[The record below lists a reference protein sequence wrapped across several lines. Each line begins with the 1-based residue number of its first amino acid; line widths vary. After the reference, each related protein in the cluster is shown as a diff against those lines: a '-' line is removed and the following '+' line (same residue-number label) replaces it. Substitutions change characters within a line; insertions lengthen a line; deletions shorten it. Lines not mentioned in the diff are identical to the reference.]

1 MSKFEESNFYKA
13 LQDFFINAD
22 KKTFLQFLTEFY
34 NRTEGIIGKNDIQ
47 DDLIK
52 ELRELYLEFNEK
64 GIDEN
69 VVREKVNYFLENSLK
84 IKDINSKL
92 DTNIHEI
99 KQITNPYFNDEPI
112 ITFIDDDGTQ
122 GFLSNLKSTFDANRI
137 KVSLGIIT
145 SFVGTGSYMTLEQ
158 LKTLENEG
166 HDILSHSKTHS
177 KNIFSTS
184 LSTITE
190 SQLDVEFGESLKF
203 LKDNGFKNYDLGV
216 IYPHGNFGDYAKF
229 IKKVAR
235 KYYKFGVNAVGNY
248 NDSPSDSMYLDRVFL
263 NKNTDISIIKEKI
276 DNVLNKKGW
285 LIFGTHSALSS
296 EINGA
301 YLQQVINYINE
312 KNIKI
317 LKFSEAYKLKG
328 NILSIGDFTEP
339 NSFQLGYNG
348 RTNIQM
354 PIADFIINGDNTT
367 SINKNIGMYEKNKFV
382 VEKVNKTYDTL
393 YGKGGKTITYN
404 GEAYYRDQFYIRADG
419 IVLYRV
425 WNEGNSSWNTFSELN
440 GTSSATT
447 ISTTVL
453 ELTNIYTGFTLST
466 SRENNLI
473 LTNNTV
479 IGTVSIDSGSNTTL
493 ANGNRIFKLP
503 TGARPLKPIFIK
515 AIVVTNAGLF
525 TDGYFAINTNGD
537 VTCQSEISNIKWII
551 FNINFSVYNI

>member
-1 MSKFEESNFYKA
+1 MGK
-13 LQDFFINAD
+13 IN
-22 KKTFLQFLTEFY
+22 Y
-34 NRTEGIIGKNDIQ
+34 RTDDINNKLKQ
-47 DDLIK
+47 
-52 ELRELYLEFNEK
+52 
-64 GIDEN
+64 IDELVGSN
-69 VVREKVNYFLENSLK
+69 KNLSNQINNFNSQLEQN
-84 IKDINSKL
+84 
-92 DTNIHEI
+92 THQF
-99 KQITNPYFNDEPI
+99 KQITNPYFNDEAI
-112 ITFIDDDGTQ
+112 ITFIDDDATK
-122 GFLSNLKSTFDANRI
+122 GFLTNLKSTFDANGI

-145 SFVGTGSYMTLEQ
+145 SFVGTGSYMTLDQ

-184 LSTITE
+184 LSSTTE

-263 NKNTDISIIKEKI
+263 NINTDISIIKEKI
-276 DNVLNKKGW
+276 DNVLDKKGW
-285 LIFGTHSALSS
+285 LIFGTHGGLSS
-296 EINGA
+296 EINGE
-301 YLQQVINYINE
+301 YLQKVIDYINK

-317 LKFSEAYKLKG
+317 LKFSEAYRLKG

-348 RTNIQM
+348 TTNIQTSSTS
-354 PIADFIINGDNTT
+354 IGDFIIGDDNTT
-367 SINKNIGMYEKNKFV
+367 DINKNIGLYEKNKFV
-382 VEKVNKTYDTL
+382 VEKVNKIYDTL

-419 IVLYRV
+419 NVLYRV
-425 WNEGNSSWNTFSELN
+425 WNEGNSSWNDFRELI
-440 GTSSATT
+440 GSSSGS

-453 ELTNIYTGFTLST
+453 NLTNIFTGFILST

-479 IGTVSIDSGSNTTL
+479 IGTVSIDSESTTAL
-493 ANGNRIFKLP
+493 AYGNRIFKLP

-515 AIVVTNAGLF
+515 AVVVTNAGLF

-537 VTCQSEISNIKWII
+537 VTCQSEISDIKWII

>member
-22 KKTFLQFLTEFY
+22 KKTFLQFLAEFY
-34 NRTEGIIGKNDIQ
+34 NRTEGIIDKDNIQ

-69 VVREKVNYFLENSLK
+69 IVREKVNYFLENSLK
-84 IKDINSKL
+84 IKDINRKL
-92 DTNIHEI
+92 DNNIHEF
-99 KQITNPYFNDEPI
+99 KQITNPYFNDEAI

-122 GFLSNLKSTFDANRI
+122 EFLTNLKPTFDANGI

-145 SFVGTGSYMTLEQ
+145 SFVGTGSYMTLDQ
-158 LKTLENEG
+158 LKTLENAG

-177 KNIFSTS
+177 KNIFSNS
-184 LSTITE
+184 LSSTTE
-190 SQLDVEFGESLKF
+190 SQLNVEFGESLKF

-216 IYPHGNFGDYAKF
+216 IYPYGNFGNYAKF

-235 KYYKFGVNAVGNY
+235 KYYKFGVNAIGNY
-248 NDSPSDSMYLDRVFL
+248 NDTPSDSMYLDRVFL

-276 DNVLNKKGW
+276 DNVLDKKGW
-285 LIFGTHSALSS
+285 LIFGTHGGLSS
-296 EINGA
+296 EINGT

-317 LKFSEAYKLKG
+317 LKFSDAYKLKG
-328 NILSIGDFTEP
+328 NVLSVGDFTEP

-348 RTNIQM
+348 RTNIQT
-354 PIADFIINGDNTT
+354 PIPDFIINGNNTID
-367 SINKNIGMYEKNKFV
+367 INKNIGLYEKNKFV
-382 VEKVNKTYDTL
+382 VEKVNKIYDTL
-393 YGKGGKTITYN
+393 YGKGGKTMTYN

-419 IVLYRV
+419 IILYRQ
-425 WNEGNSSWNTFSELN
+425 WNEGKSSWNEFSELS
-440 GTSSATT
+440 GGSSGT

-453 ELTNIYTGFTLST
+453 NLTNIFTGFTIST

-479 IGTVSIDSGSNTTL
+479 IGTVSIDSESTTTL

-503 TGARPLKPIFIK
+503 SGARPLKPIFIK
-515 AIVVTNAGLF
+515 AVVVTNAGLF

>member
-22 KKTFLQFLTEFY
+22 KKTFLQFLAEFY
-34 NRTEGIIGKNDIQ
+34 NRTEGIIDKNSIQ

-64 GIDEN
+64 GIDDN
-69 VVREKVNYFLENSLK
+69 VVREKVNYFLENSVK
-84 IKDINSKL
+84 IKDVIRKL
-92 DTNIHEI
+92 DNNIHEI
-99 KQITNPYFNDEPI
+99 KQITNPYFNDEAI

-122 GFLSNLKSTFDANRI
+122 GFLTNLKSTFDANRI

-145 SFVGTGSYMTLEQ
+145 SFVGTDSYMTLEQ

-166 HDILSHSKTHS
+166 YDILSHSKTHS

-184 LSTITE
+184 LSSTTE

-203 LKDNGFKNYDLGV
+203 LKDNGFKNDDLVV
-216 IYPHGNFGDYAKF
+216 IYPHGNFGNYAKF

-263 NKNTDISIIKEKI
+263 NKNTNISIIKEKI
-276 DNVLNKKGW
+276 DNVLDKKGW
-285 LIFGTHSALSS
+285 LIFGTHGGLSS
-296 EINGA
+296 EIDGA

-317 LKFSEAYKLKG
+317 LKFSDAYKLKG

-354 PIADFIINGDNTT
+354 PIVDFIINDDNTT
-367 SINKNIGMYEKNKFV
+367 DINKNIKLYEKNKFV
-382 VEKVNKTYDTL
+382 VEKVNKIYDTL

-419 IVLYRV
+419 NILYRQ
-425 WNEGNSSWNTFSELN
+425 WNEGKSSWNDFSELS
-440 GTSSATT
+440 GGSSGT

-453 ELTNIYTGFTLST
+453 NLTNIFTGFTLST

-479 IGTVSIDSGSNTTL
+479 IGTVSIDSESTTTL

-515 AIVVTNAGLF
+515 AVVVTNAGLF

>member
-22 KKTFLQFLTEFY
+22 KKTFLQFLAEFY
-34 NRTEGIIGKNDIQ
+34 NRTESIIDKNIIQ

-69 VVREKVNYFLENSLK
+69 IVREKVNYFLENSLK
-84 IKDINSKL
+84 IKDINRKL
-92 DTNIHEI
+92 DNNIHEF
-99 KQITNPYFNDEPI
+99 KQITNPYFNDEAI

-122 GFLSNLKSTFDANRI
+122 EFLTNLKPTFDANGI

-145 SFVGTGSYMTLEQ
+145 SFVGTGSYMTLDQ
-158 LKTLENEG
+158 LKTLENAG

-177 KNIFSTS
+177 KNIFSNS
-184 LSTITE
+184 LSSTTE
-190 SQLDVEFGESLKF
+190 SQLNVEFGESLKF

-216 IYPHGNFGDYAKF
+216 IYPYGNFGNYAKF

-235 KYYKFGVNAVGNY
+235 KYYKFGVNAIGNY
-248 NDSPSDSMYLDRVFL
+248 NDTPSDSMYLDRVFL

-276 DNVLNKKGW
+276 DNVLDKKGW
-285 LIFGTHSALSS
+285 LIFGTHGGLSS
-296 EINGA
+296 EINGT

-317 LKFSEAYKLKG
+317 LKFSDAYKLKG
-328 NILSIGDFTEP
+328 NVLSVGDFTEP

-348 RTNIQM
+348 RTNIQT
-354 PIADFIINGDNTT
+354 PIPDFIINGNNTID
-367 SINKNIGMYEKNKFV
+367 INKNIGLYEKNKFV
-382 VEKVNKTYDTL
+382 VEKVNKIYDTL
-393 YGKGGKTITYN
+393 YGKGGKTMTYN

-419 IVLYRV
+419 IILYRQ
-425 WNEGNSSWNTFSELN
+425 WNEGKSSWNEFSELS
-440 GTSSATT
+440 GGSSGT

-453 ELTNIYTGFTLST
+453 NLTNIFTGFTIST

-479 IGTVSIDSGSNTTL
+479 IGTVSIDSESTTTL

-503 TGARPLKPIFIK
+503 SGARPLKPIFIK
-515 AIVVTNAGLF
+515 AVVVTNAGLF